1 MVISVTQNVTIA
13 TVLPAKATVILAS
26 KQALL
31 APRAGKNFRL
41 QMNLILASRVLKQSG
56 VNYVF
61 NTASWQKMFTNI
73 FAGFLDSVQNAAKY
87 AWQLK
92 HEFVKFWQNNRKCM
106 LYC

>member
-26 KQALL
+26 KHALL

-61 NTASWQKMFTNI
+61 NAAS
-73 FAGFLDSVQNAAKY
+73 
-87 AWQLK
+87 
-92 HEFVKFWQNNRKCM
+92 
-106 LYC
+106 